1 MSYASERSLMRGV
14 EIGRMLGDPIGRA
27 IAAKAQKEYED
38 VRRAQDN
45 EIQADRFIAH
55 QQLQRE
61 LAAISNARAEALQ
74 QRNLEAQREIHAADR
89 SSLEFRNRMD
99 NVARI
104 EAAKLRPPASSFSF
118 NDPKGVL
125 GPTTFD
131 RRTGA
136 YQRLTPPASQTA
148 SVDFSGAE
156 RDIAATRKEIA
167 AGNKYTWMPDFLG
180 RMVGAETTEQK
191 LARQLA
197 DLEKAKRLGNAV
209 AEQDAPAAAPQAAP
223 APVAP
228 HRSAFEIPP
237 GLIDTKAPAPATAE
251 LTPDD
256 KDALAWAQANPDDPR
271 AQAIIDKI
279 NAKMGR

>member
-1 MSYASERSLMRGV
+1 MSYASERSLLKGV

-27 IAAKAQKEYED
+27 IAQKAAQEYDAARRDED
-38 VRRAQDN
+38 NRIAA
-45 EIQADRFIAH
+45 ERFNL
-55 QQLQRE
+55 QQTLQRD
-61 LAAISNARAEALQ
+61 LATQREAGDESRLNRQ
-74 QRNLEAQREIHAADR
+74 LEAQGGLKEKEIR
-89 SSLEFRNRMD
+89 SLEFRNTMD
-99 NVARI
+99 NIARI

-118 NDPKGVL
+118 NDPQGVL

-136 YQRLTPPASQTA
+136 YQRLIPPASQTA

-167 AGNKYTWMPDFLG
+167 KGNKYTWMPDFLG

-209 AEQDAPAAAPQAAP
+209 AEQDAPAAAPQAAAGP
-223 APVAP
+223 R
-228 HRSAFEIPP
+228 RSSFEIPP

-251 LTPDD
+251 LTQDD